1 MMIFGVVGN
10 CLVCFVMFK
19 FSYLRRTLSNYLIFS
34 LAVSDLMVCISVLP
48 LDIIYWLDFPRWTL
62 GGYACN
68 TWNSLFYTFL
78 TASVMNLL
86 IISGDRFIAIV
97 YPLYYHTWVTFK
109 VVNVAISSVWFYAV
123 ATGVALFLLLV
134 PPDGEHYSFNLGQ
147 SEWFKQFLLIANVL
161 APFLIMTG
169 LYLKIYAIARHHAQ
183 RINSSLSINSDDDNK
198 KFRDTIIREVRLA
211 KALGLIILCF
221 VLCWLPYQVVSFLT
235 LDEIIIEDCSVEIA
249 DTVTCWFAY
258 LNSAVNPVL
267 YAYTHR
273 DFKRALRSILCRRVT
288 DNDDDL
294 RTRSRSRSRTSTLDQ
309 RRCTPPQQDTFNNTK
324 L

>member
-1 MMIFGVVGN
+1 MMIFGAVGN

-161 APFLIMTG
+161 APFVIMTG

-273 DFKRALRSILCRRVT
+273 DFKRALRSILCRRMT